1 MKPVQIRCWCDH
13 SGCPQPQL
21 VSLACYAKYLEEAAQ
36 AAQAAQPAPVSAPQL
51 FSEEMHE
58 LKYFYPATIAA
69 QCRAAAASRAADQLG
84 ALNI

>member
-1 MKPVQIRCWCDH
+1 MTTADVLSLSLSP
-13 SGCPQPQL
+13 L
-21 VSLACYAKYLEEAAQ
+21 ALACYVNYLEEAAQ

-69 QCRAAAASRAADQLG
+69 QCRAPLPAEQRTSWEL
-84 ALNI
+84 